1 MLEASFMAA
10 VIAFISQKG
19 GVGKSTL
26 ARALAREA
34 AASELSVKIADLDKD
49 QATCIDWQK
58 IRTQRGIEPRMSVE
72 LYGKVSDAIA
82 AGRAHDLLVMDGPAM
97 ASSGTTEIAKRAHI
111 VVQPTGAGL
120 DDLQPAIRVFH
131 GLVKAG
137 IPASKLVF
145 ALNHIGTDA
154 EADAARAYIQEA
166 GYAVLPGYLPERP
179 GYRMAQNEGLAIT
192 ETRFASLKKQADTLI
207 QALIDRVGEATD
219 G

>member
-1 MLEASFMAA
+1 MLEAGFMTA

-34 AASELSVKIADLDKD
+34 AASDLTVKVADLDKD

-58 IRTQRGIEPRMSVE
+58 IRTQRGIRPHLSVE
-72 LYGKVSDAIA
+72 LYAKVSDAIA
-82 AGRAHDLLVMDGPAM
+82 AGNGHDLLVMDGPAM
-97 ASSGTTEIAKRAHI
+97 ASAGTTEIAKRANI

-145 ALNHIGTDA
+145 ALNHIGTA
-154 EADAARAYIQEA
+154 PEADAARAYIEEA
-166 GYAVLPGYLPERP
+166 
-179 GYRMAQNEGLAIT
+179 
-192 ETRFASLKKQADTLI
+192 
-207 QALIDRVGEATD
+207 
-219 G
+219 

>member
-1 MLEASFMAA
+1 MGR
-10 VIAFISQKG
+10 VVGFISQKG

-34 AASELSVKIADLDKD
+34 AASDLTVKIAELDKD

-58 IRTQRGIEPRMSVE
+58 IRTQRGIRPHLSVE
-72 LYGKVSDAIA
+72 LYAKVSDAIA
-82 AGRAHDLLVMDGPAM
+82 ASKGHDLLVMDGPAT
-97 ASSGTTEIAKRAHI
+97 ASSGTTEIARRANI

-145 ALNHIGTDA
+145 ALNHIGTDP
-154 EADAARAYIQEA
+154 EADAARAYIE
-166 GYAVLPGYLPERP
+166 E
-179 GYRMAQNEGLAIT
+179 
-192 ETRFASLKKQADTLI
+192 
-207 QALIDRVGEATD
+207 
-219 G
+219 